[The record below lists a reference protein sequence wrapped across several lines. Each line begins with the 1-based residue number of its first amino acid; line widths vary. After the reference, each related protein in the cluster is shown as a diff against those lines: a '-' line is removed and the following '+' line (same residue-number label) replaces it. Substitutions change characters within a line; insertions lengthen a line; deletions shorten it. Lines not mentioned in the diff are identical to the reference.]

1 MADHNLT
8 PINYKS
14 ISEYHKIEQKFEEY
28 NAQKGSKGSK
38 CPHPID
44 IPQESCYNKA
54 KIGEV

>member
-14 ISEYHKIEQKFEEY
+14 ISEHHKTEQKFEKY
-28 NAQKGSKGSK
+28 NTQKGSK

-44 IPQESCYNKA
+44 IPQESCYNKT
-54 KIGEV
+54 KMGKV